1 MSEHETMLIRVG
13 RLLDQLARPYRCEE
27 ALPVDVQATLW
38 QLGFPC
44 NDLTTR
50 EELIPRLWARK
61 RSLLSAGGPGWSGP
75 GWGGP
80 GLTPP
85 SAA

>member
-1 MSEHETMLIRVG
+1 MSERERMLARLG
-13 RLLDQLARPYRCEE
+13 MLLDQLARPHSCNE
-27 ALPVDVQATLW
+27 ALPVDVQASLW

-44 NDLTTR
+44 NERTTR

-61 RSLLSAGGPGWSGP
+61 RVLLSTGGPEWS
-75 GWGGP
+75 GP

>member
-1 MSEHETMLIRVG
+1 MGEHARMVIRLGKV
-13 RLLDQLARPYRCEE
+13 LEQLARPYGCEE
-27 ALPVDVQATLW
+27 ALPAEIRAALW

-44 NDLTTR
+44 SEMTPR

-61 RSLLSAGGPGWSGP
+61 RSLLAGIGSE
-75 GWGGP
+75 WGGP

>member
-1 MSEHETMLIRVG
+1 MSEHERILVRLG
-13 RLLDQLARPYRCEE
+13 RLLDQLARPHRCEDV
-27 ALPVDVQATLW
+27 LPVDVQASLW

-44 NDLTTR
+44 SDVTPR

-61 RSLLSAGGPGWSGP
+61 RSLLSGIGSE
-75 GWGGP
+75 WGGP

>member
-1 MSEHETMLIRVG
+1 MSEHEKTLIRLG
-13 RLLDQLARPYRCEE
+13 RLLDQLARPHRCEDV
-27 ALPVDVQATLW
+27 LPVDVQASLW

-44 NDLTTR
+44 SELTTR

-61 RSLLSAGGPGWSGP
+61 RSLLSGLGPE
-75 GWGGP
+75 WGVP

>member
-1 MSEHETMLIRVG
+1 MGEQETMLIRVG
-13 RLLDQLARPYRCEE
+13 KLLDQLARPHGCEE
-27 ALPVDVQATLW
+27 ALPVEVQASLW

-44 NDLTTR
+44 NDLTRR
-50 EELIPRLWARK
+50 EDLIPRLWARK
-61 RSLLSAGGPGWSGP
+61 RSLQSAGGP

>member
-1 MSEHETMLIRVG
+1 MSEHERMLVSLGNVLERI
-13 RLLDQLARPYRCEE
+13 ARPHPPDES
-27 ALPVDVQATLW
+27 LPPEVQASLW

-44 NDLTTR
+44 SELTPR

-61 RSLLSAGGPGWSGP
+61 RSLLAGIGPEWS
-75 GWGGP
+75 GP

>member
-1 MSEHETMLIRVG
+1 MSEHEQMLVSLGRV
-13 RLLDQLARPYRCEE
+13 LEQVARPYSCNE
-27 ALPVDVQATLW
+27 ALPVGLQDTLW

-44 NDLTTR
+44 DERTPR

-61 RSLLSAGGPGWSGP
+61 RSLLSAIGE

-85 SAA
+85 TAA

>member
-1 MSEHETMLIRVG
+1 MSEHERMLVTLGRV
-13 RLLDQLARPYRCEE
+13 LEQVARPHPPNQ
-27 ALPVDVQATLW
+27 ALPVEVQASLW

-44 NDLTTR
+44 DELTPR
-50 EELIPRLWARK
+50 EELIPRLWERK
-61 RSLLSAGGPGWSGP
+61 RTLLSTVGP

>member
-1 MSEHETMLIRVG
+1 MSEHEQMLVSLGKVLEQI
-13 RLLDQLARPYRCEE
+13 ARPYGCEE
-27 ALPVDVQATLW
+27 ALPAEIRAALW

-44 NDLTTR
+44 SELTPR

-61 RSLLSAGGPGWSGP
+61 RSLLAGIGSEWS
-75 GWGGP
+75 GP

>member
-1 MSEHETMLIRVG
+1 MSEREKMLARLG
-13 RLLDQLARPYRCEE
+13 KLLDEITRPHLYDE
-27 ALPVDVQATLW
+27 ALPVDVQARLW

-44 NDLTTR
+44 NERTTR

-61 RSLLSAGGPGWSGP
+61 RVLLSGGGPEWT
-75 GWGGP
+75 GGP

>member
-1 MSEHETMLIRVG
+1 MSEHERTLIRLAK
-13 RLLDQLARPYRCEE
+13 LLDRLARPHRCDDV
-27 ALPVDVQATLW
+27 LPVDVQDGLW

-44 NDLTTR
+44 TELTAR

-61 RSLLSAGGPGWSGP
+61 RSLLAGIGQE
-75 GWGGP
+75 WGGP

-85 SAA
+85 TAA

>member
-1 MSEHETMLIRVG
+1 MGEHETMLIRVG
-13 RLLDQLARPYRCEE
+13 RLLDQLARPHRCEE
-27 ALPVDVQATLW
+27 SLPVEVQSMLW
-38 QLGFPC
+38 QLGCPC
-44 NDLTTR
+44 SDFTTR

-61 RSLLSAGGPGWSGP
+61 RSLLSAGGPGW
-75 GWGGP
+75 GGP

>member
-1 MSEHETMLIRVG
+1 MSEHERMLIRVG
-13 RLLDQLARPYRCEE
+13 KLLDQLARPHRCEE
-27 ALPVDVQATLW
+27 ALPIDVQATLW

-44 NDLTTR
+44 NELTTR

-61 RSLLSAGGPGWSGP
+61 RSLMSAGGP

>member
-1 MSEHETMLIRVG
+1 MGEHERMLIRLG
-13 RLLDQLARPYRCEE
+13 KMLDQIARPYGCEE
-27 ALPVDVQATLW
+27 MLPADVRAGLW

-44 NDLTTR
+44 SEVTTR

-61 RSLLSAGGPGWSGP
+61 RSLLTGTGPD
-75 GWGGP
+75 WGGP
-80 GLTPP
+80 QFTPP

>member
-1 MSEHETMLIRVG
+1 MSEQERMLVRVG
-13 RLLDQLARPYRCEE
+13 KVLEQVARPHPCD
-27 ALPVDVQATLW
+27 AVLPAEVLSSLW

-44 NDLTTR
+44 TEVTRR

-61 RSLLSAGGPGWSGP
+61 RTLQLAVGTQWNEPW
-75 GWGGP
+75 
-80 GLTPP
+80 LTPP

>member
-27 ALPVDVQATLW
+27 ALPVEVQATLW

-44 NDLTTR
+44 NDLTPR

-61 RSLLSAGGPGWSGP
+61 RSLLLSMGGP

>member
-1 MSEHETMLIRVG
+1 MGEHERMVIRLGKV
-13 RLLDQLARPYRCEE
+13 LEQLARPHGCEE
-27 ALPVDVQATLW
+27 ALPAEIRAALW

-44 NDLTTR
+44 SEMTPR

-61 RSLLSAGGPGWSGP
+61 RSLLAGIGSE
-75 GWGGP
+75 WGGP

>member
-1 MSEHETMLIRVG
+1 MSEHERMLVTLGSVLEQI
-13 RLLDQLARPYRCEE
+13 ARPHPPDA
-27 ALPVDVQATLW
+27 ALPVEVQASLR

-44 NDLTTR
+44 SELTPR

-61 RSLLSAGGPGWSGP
+61 RSLLAGIGAGWS
-75 GWGGP
+75 GP

>member
-1 MSEHETMLIRVG
+1 MSEHERMVVTLGRV
-13 RLLDQLARPYRCEE
+13 LEQIARPHRCEE
-27 ALPVDVQATLW
+27 ALPAEIRAALW

-44 NDLTTR
+44 SEMTPR

-61 RSLLSAGGPGWSGP
+61 RSLLAGVESE
-75 GWGGP
+75 WGGP